1 MSYKPFAEAT
11 DLTQGEKIVTV
22 SAVLPC
28 VLSLNHHLKKLK
40 QQVRFLGSIVKSLQ
54 GSLKKRFWGIF
65 VNIRMSA
72 AAPGEESLPF
82 TDPLYIRA
90 AVLDPA
96 FSMMWLH
103 HDVLVNDDPKN
114 EVADMVKVPSDKTL
128 PSPES
133 QDLEQHVEE
142 STGNKEGLEH
152 PESSAAEQKK
162 FLNHLK
168 ALCDLVKDD
177 KVVNPFKEMGPDLIT
192 LDTGEVMDHEISN
205 CLREAPNIGKAMFME
220 FRARVF
226 GEYTQM
232 HLLPYLQSVMT
243 DSTTRVDAAWDTYIE
258 ASLKSQTHVKRGGTA
273 GCQTRVSAK
282 IPLPKGAQWQ
292 KFLKDSQNK
301 DQLFQFISQELQENT
316 ADSQYH
322 LLTTKADLYTAA
334 FVWKQSL
341 SKTPKIP
348 DPSE

>member
-1 MSYKPFAEAT
+1 MRFEGACF
-11 DLTQGEKIVTV
+11 
-22 SAVLPC
+22 SA
-28 VLSLNHHLKKLK
+28 SSNKE
-40 QQVRFLGSIVKSLQ
+40 SLQ
-54 GSLKKRFWGIF
+54 
-65 VNIRMSA
+65 
-72 AAPGEESLPF
+72 
-82 TDPLYIRA
+82 Y
-90 AVLDPA
+90 
-96 FSMMWLH
+96 
-103 HDVLVNDDPKN
+103 
-114 EVADMVKVPSDKTL
+114 
-128 PSPES
+128 
-133 QDLEQHVEE
+133 
-142 STGNKEGLEH
+142 

-205 CLREAPNIGKAMFME
+205 CLREAPNIDKAMFME
-220 FRARVF
+220 FVRDRIEKATKPLSGVIPRANLFTFKSDILGCLLGMSDPGHSPAAKEASVVVLDMAAVIHIIKIQCARVF

-232 HLLPYLQSVMT
+232 HLLPYLQSLMT
-243 DSTTRVDAAWDTYIE
+243 DSMTRVDAVWDIYIE

-273 GCQTRVSAK
+273 GCRTRVSAK

-322 LLTTKADLYTAA
+322 LLTSKADLYTAA

-348 DPSE
+348 DPSGLGMECQNQSVGAILDRSGRCQQGMLTDHPLWLCGCL